1 VSENRHY
8 RNNKHFIN
16 TIQIYLLNHVHEF
29 RFGRILSQRS
39 HDGSKF
45 LGGNGAWVS
54 SSKKRAPLWAE
65 SWECQCATRP
75 RRVTWQKANESIA
88 TRSLH
93 NSPLSFN
100 KTLYNR
106 RVCALKKQSAFPC
119 CARVSGRIVFG
130 AVRYVDSGTN
140 STWKHCWIR
149 ANKWQAILATFHPIT
164 PFSSTL
170 TIAVL
175 VKEGECLFEFRN
187 LLFCQLICHG
197 RQASAGKCGK
207 ANKHETKCTST
218 WWRCW

>member
-1 VSENRHY
+1 MSENRHY
-8 RNNKHFIN
+8 RNNRHFIN
-16 TIQIYLLNHVHEF
+16 NIQIYLLNHVHEF

-149 ANKWQAILATFHPIT
+149 ANKWQAIFGHFPSNNSIFFYTHHRRPCQRGRMPLWIPQFALLSVDLPW
-164 PFSSTL
+164 SSS
-170 TIAVL
+170 V
-175 VKEGECLFEFRN
+175 
-187 LLFCQLICHG
+187 
-197 RQASAGKCGK
+197 
-207 ANKHETKCTST
+207 
-218 WWRCW
+218 CWKMWQG